1 MSVLPVGFG
10 ASGSTTYQIANS
22 IRLDGV
28 DDYLSRTFGTPTL
41 NTKFYLSCKLK
52 RAKLG
57 VAQTIISSYN
67 GDANNFA
74 SIYFD
79 ATDHLVMSSSYG
91 GTLGA
96 NFTTNAV
103 FRDPTAWLL
112 LEFLWDGS
120 LSGNA
125 KTEVWVNGVK
135 QTSSSSNGSATV
147 WHGNTAVTNRI
158 GVFPS
163 GANQADCYMADIFA
177 ADGQSLTLPL
187 CGETNADGVW
197 VPKAYTGSYG
207 NNGFHLDFS
216 DGTSTTTL
224 GYDAAGSNDWTLSGM
239 TRAAGVSDCWMVDTP
254 TDNFATLNS
263 VNKGSS
269 VTLAV
274 GNLNYT
280 TSATTPG
287 AAVAGTIAV
296 STGKWVWEV
305 TAGSATYEHGLAL
318 ADSNIISGTYATY
331 NFARIVFLNGNKRI
345 GSASSTAY
353 GTGATAGDVY
363 RFEADLDNG
372 TLVVFK
378 NNSSLGT
385 LHSWTPT
392 GALLVPHA
400 DYSTTPG
407 AADSYNFGQGN
418 VASATWD
425 SASGGY
431 FKNTPTS
438 GFKALCTA
446 NLPAGSVTTSGSFTG
461 NSATD
466 GPFVWL
472 NGSPTAMTING
483 NAVTF
488 GTHADK
494 TAGGFKLRTSSS
506 SYNASGSNTYS
517 ITTNAGV
524 FGDVN
529 HAPQTAKGNP

>member
-1 MSVLPVGFG
+1 MFG
-10 ASGSTTYQIANS
+10 ATVLGAAGSASTAYSIANS
-22 IRLDGV
+22 IRFDGV

-41 NTKFYLSCKLK
+41 QTKWTWSGWVK
-52 RAKLG
+52 R
-57 VAQTIISSYN
+57 
-67 GDANNFA
+67 
-74 SIYFD
+74 
-79 ATDHLVMSSSYG
+79 
-91 GTLGA
+91 GTLSSGTPCMFSPVTA
-96 NFTTNAV
+96 NSGLYFGGGDTLNLADNGTNYAVSTPV
-103 FRDPTAWLL
+103 FRDPSAHYHVVCSVDTGA
-112 LEFLWDGS
+112 
-120 LSGNA
+120 SGTD
-125 KTEVWVNGVK
+125 KLRLYVNGQQITTFGTDARSTYTV
-135 QTSSSSNGSATV
+135 TSFNV
-147 WHGNTAVTNRI
+147 NAVSHQLGKYCNQ
-158 GVFPS
+158 PS
-163 GANQADCYMADIFA
+163 YFSGYLSDIYFI
-177 ADGQSLTLPL
+177 DGQALTPSSF
-187 CGETNADGVW
+187 GELDSNGVW
-197 VPKAYTGSYG
+197 VPKAYSGTYG

-239 TRAAGVSDCWMVDTP
+239 TRAAGVNECWMVDTP